1 MKGIKAVELYE
12 ALEEEFRPWECTE
25 VFPKKGLQFHHTDW
39 IEKVYTSTFV
49 GEEVLDQLKQK
60 NARRCMLFTHHPV
73 PQRSAP
79 WEKPPA
85 IPQEHLAFLQEQ
97 EITLFSYHIPLDRNG
112 PYSPG
117 ASLAKALG
125 GEIEGEFYQQNQ
137 VLMGVLCRFPST
149 RRSDLCEA
157 LEKTLGNPIAC
168 YPYGPEELSGGRF
181 AIMAGG
187 AKDNQIYRQLR
198 GWGVDAFITGVTNR
212 QVPWVEE
219 NHRAAM
225 ENQVSLIGGTHCAT
239 EKFAPMA
246 MVQFF
251 CGLGLEA
258 EFLSE
263 TPHLNEL

>member
-1 MKGIKAVELYE
+1 
-12 ALEEEFRPWECTE
+12 
-25 VFPKKGLQFHHTDW
+25 
-39 IEKVYTSTFV
+39 
-49 GEEVLDQLKQK
+49 
-60 NARRCMLFTHHPV
+60 
-73 PQRSAP
+73 
-79 WEKPPA
+79 
-85 IPQEHLAFLQEQ
+85 
-97 EITLFSYHIPLDRNG
+97 
-112 PYSPG
+112 
-117 ASLAKALG
+117 
-125 GEIEGEFYQQNQ
+125 
-137 VLMGVLCRFPST
+137 MGVLCRFPST

-187 AKDNQIYRQLR
+187 AKDHQIYRQLR